1 MILRRLY
8 LLLQHSLPHKA
19 LTRLALWVTRI
30 RWRPIKNWQIR
41 RFAKR
46 FRIDLHE
53 AESADP
59 NHYASFDAFFTRAL
73 KPGARAADADP
84 NAVLLPADGRI
95 SAVGRIEADRI
106 FQAKGRSFSLRE
118 LLGDD
123 THVADYTD
131 GSFATVYLQP
141 RNYHRVHM
149 PLTGRL
155 LETLYIPGRLYS
167 VAPVTVG
174 GVQRLF
180 ARNERLICHFR
191 TEAGPMAL
199 ILVGAMLVAGIE
211 TVWGGMETEHP
222 DGRPERKDYGQRSPA
237 ITLERFAE
245 AGRFHMGSTAIALF
259 ARDSVALDAFDPGQ
273 PVKVGERLGTI
284 TPPGHP
290 RPD

>member
-19 LTRLALWVTRI
+19 LTRLALHITRI
-30 RWRPIKNWQIR
+30 RWRPVKNWQIR

-46 FRIDLHE
+46 FRIDLDE

-73 KPGARAADADP
+73 KPGARNADP
-84 NAVLLPADGRI
+84 DPASVLLPADGRI

-118 LLGDD
+118 LLGGDA
-123 THVADYTD
+123 HVGDYID

-149 PLTGRL
+149 PLAGRL

-180 ARNERLICHFR
+180 ARNERLICHFQSD
-191 TEAGPMAL
+191 AGPMAL

-211 TVWGGMETEHP
+211 TVWGGMETEHA
-222 DGRPERKDYGQRSPA
+222 DGKPERKDYRQHSPA

-245 AGRFHMGSTAIALF
+245 AGRFHMGSTAIILF
-259 ARDSVALDAFDPGQ
+259 GKDRVALDHFDPGQ
-273 PVKVGERLGTI
+273 SVKVGERLGMMQTV
-284 TPPGHP
+284 
-290 RPD
+290 D